1 MCDKDCNENRK
12 WHKMNVLM
20 IRIIIRKRESGA
32 NLTLSCHG
40 GRLMSWAE
48 AKGPAV
54 AVWSDP
60 AEGDRV
66 SLLLWSN
73 KR

>member
-1 MCDKDCNENRK
+1 
-12 WHKMNVLM
+12 
-20 IRIIIRKRESGA
+20 
-32 NLTLSCHG
+32 
-40 GRLMSWAE
+40 MSWAE